1 MVSFSD
7 RPADWPMA
15 APTKGS
21 ETPCD
26 ICGGMWACRPT
37 GAAEWRALCRG
48 RSPID
53 PRTANGRPY
62 EGIQDTVRHRGGMW
76 ACRPTGAVDHGGA
89 PCRGAHGASVRVA
102 AKVRRAADCHPTMRC
117 TIDFACRG
125 ALYMRP
131 CRVAFCRRLAENAGA
146 LGRIYN
152 SPLQVQC
159 DFPPHS

>member
-1 MVSFSD
+1 MNPKHRATSAAACGHAALRVRRSGVHSVGVD
-7 RPADWPMA
+7 LRSTRGRPMA

-26 ICGGMWACRPT
+26 I
-37 GAAEWRALCRG
+37 
-48 RSPID
+48 S
-53 PRTANGRPY
+53 
-62 EGIQDTVRHRGGMW
+62 GGMW

-102 AKVRRAADCHPTMRC
+102 AKGRRAADCHPTMRC

-152 SPLQVQC
+152 PPLQVQC
-159 DFPPHS
+159 DFPPHSWGSMSPSTRAA